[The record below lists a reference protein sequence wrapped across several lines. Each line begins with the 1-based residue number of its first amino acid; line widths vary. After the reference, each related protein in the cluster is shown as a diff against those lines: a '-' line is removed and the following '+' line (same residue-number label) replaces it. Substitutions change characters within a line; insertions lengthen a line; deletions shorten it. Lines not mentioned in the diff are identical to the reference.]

1 MLCCCSVQFYEAL
14 KELLLVKGANGF
26 NFENQLAIEKSV
38 GLLAGDAMRSGD
50 LLPWWG
56 VQVAETGREK
66 RLLKDVLMCFG
77 GHQCAELDENCWPF
91 MWQTFWGKRRQAR
104 HPSML
109 TTPEVALWTVEVAY
123 SAGKVALKDGGVILF
138 AKWRYLT

>member
-1 MLCCCSVQFYEAL
+1 MSAL

-77 GHQCAELDENCWPF
+77 GHQCADWTKIVGRLC
-91 MWQTFWGKRRQAR
+91 GKRFGER
-104 HPSML
+104 
-109 TTPEVALWTVEVAY
+109 
-123 SAGKVALKDGGVILF
+123 GV
-138 AKWRYLT
+138 KRVTHRC

>member
-1 MLCCCSVQFYEAL
+1 
-14 KELLLVKGANGF
+14 LLLVKGSNGF

-38 GLLAGDAMRSGD
+38 GLLAGDAMRRGD

-77 GHQCAELDENCWPF
+77 GHQCADWTKIVGRLC
-91 MWQTFWGKRRQAR
+91 GKRFGER
-104 HPSML
+104 
-109 TTPEVALWTVEVAY
+109 
-123 SAGKVALKDGGVILF
+123 GV
-138 AKWRYLT
+138 KRVTHRC

>member
-1 MLCCCSVQFYEAL
+1 MEGIDILFASMKIQAAVRGSKDAVVDCCVVAL

-77 GHQCAELDENCWPF
+77 GHQCADWTKIVGRLC
-91 MWQTFWGKRRQAR
+91 GKRFGER
-104 HPSML
+104 
-109 TTPEVALWTVEVAY
+109 
-123 SAGKVALKDGGVILF
+123 GV
-138 AKWRYLT
+138 KRVTHRC

>member
-1 MLCCCSVQFYEAL
+1 MEGIDILFASMKIQAAVRGSEDAVVDCCVVAPFNFMRHSRTV
-14 KELLLVKGANGF
+14 LLVKGANGF

-77 GHQCAELDENCWPF
+77 GHQCADWTKIVGRLC
-91 MWQTFWGKRRQAR
+91 GKRFGER
-104 HPSML
+104 
-109 TTPEVALWTVEVAY
+109 
-123 SAGKVALKDGGVILF
+123 GV
-138 AKWRYLT
+138 KRVTHRC